1 MSISKQDVE
10 LIAKLSNL
18 NFGEKEEEKII
29 KDLEQILKYM
39 EKLNEL
45 DTDNVEEIVN
55 PYYME
60 NNFRDDE
67 IETSLHIENVIE
79 NAPNSKN
86 EYILVPRVIN

>member
-45 DTDNVEEIVN
+45 DTDNVEETVN